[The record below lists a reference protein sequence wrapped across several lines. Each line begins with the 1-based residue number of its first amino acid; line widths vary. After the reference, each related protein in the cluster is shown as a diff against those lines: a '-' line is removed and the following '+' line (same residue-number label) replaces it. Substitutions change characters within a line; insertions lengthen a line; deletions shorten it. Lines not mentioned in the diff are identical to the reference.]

1 MILDEIRDIKESK
14 KDLRKFGL
22 TIGIAFLLLAV
33 LLFVTKKNSFP
44 YFGTLGIILIIIGLA
59 VPGILKPFNKI
70 WMSLSII
77 LGWIMTRVILTILFY
92 FAITPI
98 GLLVKL
104 FRKDF
109 LDLKIDK
116 SKNSYWQKR
125 EKKKFDPLDYERQ
138 F

>member
-1 MILDEIRDIKESK
+1 MILDEIKEIKESK

-33 LLFVTKKNSFP
+33 LLFITKKNSFP
-44 YFGTLGIILIIIGLA
+44 YFGTIGVLLIIIGLA

-104 FRKDF
+104 IRKDF

-125 EKKKFDPLDYERQ
+125 EKKKFDPVDYERQ